1 MSENLLQ
8 HTGWA
13 SLIQMLQN
21 PKKYEHQHTA
31 SGKLHNLPHMTGP
44 SQSIGMIKIFCEI
57 TFWLCVLSINET
69 NESWL

>member
-1 MSENLLQ
+1 
-8 HTGWA
+8 
-13 SLIQMLQN
+13 MLQN

-69 NESWL
+69 NES